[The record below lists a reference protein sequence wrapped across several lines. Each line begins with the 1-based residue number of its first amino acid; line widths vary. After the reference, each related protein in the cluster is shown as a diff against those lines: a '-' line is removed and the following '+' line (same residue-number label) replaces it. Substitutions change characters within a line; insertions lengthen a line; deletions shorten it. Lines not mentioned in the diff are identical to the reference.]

1 LTNYLELKFRPE
13 DPCAHAAFGE
23 LSQTSDLLLRIRRKR
38 LKTLPRGD
46 GASGMDVDAESLT
59 GPNASPGCAPTEDNA
74 EDFETC
80 ADIVGRVEHTYNFDG
95 QSLLRYSQRC

>member
-1 LTNYLELKFRPE
+1 MWQTRSALTNYLELKFRPE

-38 LKTLPRGD
+38 HKALPRSD
-46 GASGMDVDAESLT
+46 GASGMDVDAEPLT
-59 GPNASPGCAPTEDNA
+59 GADSGPGSDAREDNA

-95 QSLLRYSQRC
+95 